1 MSVDCPGEI
10 APMPVQDY
18 LVIMDWDDVRIFL
31 AAVRTGSLRAA
42 ARDLGLS
49 QPTVG
54 RRLSRFEHEVTGGP
68 LFEKH
73 PHGLQL
79 TARGSSIL
87 VIAED
92 IENAAL
98 ALQRRLAMPSDNGG
112 SVRISC
118 GEWAAHFMAP
128 RLRTKGSPNALP
140 DDVVPELM
148 QSDKTANLTK
158 RAADMAVRHGRP
170 DTGDLYVST
179 LGVISCAVYSSAVNA
194 PSPGAWVSYSSEQA
208 YYLSTQWSMDQIAKD
223 PKGHFALRA
232 STLSAQLTAIRAGA
246 GIGVVP
252 CYLGDTDTTLM
263 RVSRVVPELEAVH
276 WLIVHRDL
284 RDLPRVQAVI
294 RCVRGMFEADRPL
307 LEGRAVN

>member
-1 MSVDCPGEI
+1 
-10 APMPVQDY
+10 
-18 LVIMDWDDVRIFL
+18 MDWDDVRIFL

-42 ARDLGLS
+42 ARELGLS

-54 RRLSRFEHEVTGGP
+54 RRITRFEHEVTGGP

-79 TARGSSIL
+79 TARGQSIL
-87 VIAED
+87 TIAED
-92 IENAAL
+92 IESAAL
-98 ALQRRLAMPSDNGG
+98 ALQRRLAMPSDTGG
-112 SVRISC
+112 AVRISC

-128 RLRTKGSPNALP
+128 RLRTKGGPHAAPN
-140 DDVVPELM
+140 DIVPELM

-179 LGVISCAVYSSAVNA
+179 LGVISCAVYASTTQA
-194 PSPGAWVSYSSEQA
+194 PPSGAWVTYSSEQA

-223 PKGHFALRA
+223 PRGHFAMRA
-232 STLSAQLTAIRAGA
+232 STLSAQLTAIRSGA
-246 GIGVVP
+246 GKGVVP
-252 CYLGDTDTTLM
+252 CYLGDSDPSLA
-263 RVSRVVPELEAVH
+263 RVSGVIPELEAVH

-284 RDLPRVQAVI
+284 RDLPRVRAI
-294 RCVRGMFEADRPL
+294 TRCIKGMFEAERAL
-307 LEGRAVN
+307 LEGRNGTA